1 MTAATLPLADT
12 SECASCKHPIAA
24 ETTRNRGQIVS
35 AWVSV
40 SGSTLC
46 LASPSLVHAPGGV
59 S

>member
-1 MTAATLPLADT
+1 MTTLALPRI
-12 SECASCKHPIAA
+12 SVCRSCRNPIAA

-46 LASPSLVHAPGGV
+46 SASPSLVHAPGGA